1 MASNFA
7 DHTEALL
14 QLLGDKARL
23 ITDPDITASYSRD
36 QAPFAK
42 SEPPF
47 ALLIANSADEISIAL
62 KYANA
67 HKIPVVTRG
76 AGSGLAGGANSDA
89 QSLVISL
96 EKMSQILSIDTE
108 NQIARVQAGVINLD
122 LDTAVKEYGLAYLP
136 DPASRDWSTLGGN
149 AATNAGGMCC
159 VKYGVT
165 SAHVRAAQVVL
176 ASGEIIEVGKA
187 TKKSVTTYD
196 LLHLFI
202 GSEGTLGIITELT
215 LNLEIRPK
223 PPATLI
229 ATFPSVTSAA
239 AAAAALLQ
247 FKPSMLEI
255 VDETTLKAV
264 EAWHPLGFEI
274 AGAVLIMQ
282 LDENLHLCEKAL
294 EVAQKFELIDG
305 VYSEDP
311 ADTADLI
318 RVRKLAYPA
327 LERMGA
333 TLLDDVA
340 LPISKIA
347 QFVTEV
353 EALSKSSGLVIGIFG
368 HAGDGNMHPT
378 IVHEHG
384 DAIAAKKAV
393 EVFTQIVA
401 IAQSL
406 GGTASGEHGIGS
418 IKSALV
424 SAEISPTVMKLQRE
438 IKAVFDPQAIL
449 NPGKKFPL

>member
-1 MASNFA
+1 MSHISALQ
-7 DHTEALL
+7 ALL
-14 QLLGDKARL
+14 GADATL

-36 QAPFAK
+36 QAPFAQ
-42 SEPPF
+42 SAPPLAVLLAKNAQQISTVLRF
-47 ALLIANSADEISIAL
+47 ANE
-62 KYANA
+62 KQ
-67 HKIPVVTRG
+67 IPVVTRG
-76 AGSGLAGGANSDA
+76 AGSGLAGGANSSAD
-89 QSLVISL
+89 SIVISL
-96 EKMSQILSIDTE
+96 EKMNQILSMDVE

-122 LDTAVKEYGLAYLP
+122 LDTKAKEHGLAYLP

-165 SAHVRAAQVVL
+165 SSHVRAAQVVL

-196 LLHLFI
+196 LLRLFI

-215 LNLEIRPK
+215 LNLEIRPQ

-229 ATFPSVTSAA
+229 ATFPNVAKAA
-239 AAAAALLQ
+239 AASAQLLR

-255 VDETTLKAV
+255 VDQTTLNAV

-274 AGAVLIMQ
+274 AGSVLIMQ
-282 LDENLHLCEKAL
+282 LDENLHRCQEAL
-294 EVAQKFELIDG
+294 EVCKDFELIDG
-305 VYSEDP
+305 VFSEDP

-318 RVRKLAYPA
+318 RVRKMAYPA

-340 LPISKIA
+340 LPITKIA
-347 QFVTEV
+347 EFVEKV
-353 EALSKSSGLVIGIFG
+353 EALSASSGLTIGIFG

-378 IVHEHG
+378 IVHDHG
-384 DAIAAKKAV
+384 DTAAAELAQK
-393 EVFTQIVA
+393 VFGEIVA

-418 IKSALV
+418 IKSSLV
-424 SAEISPTVMKLQRE
+424 ADEISPTVMDLQRS
-438 IKAVFDPQAIL
+438 IKRVFDPNSIL